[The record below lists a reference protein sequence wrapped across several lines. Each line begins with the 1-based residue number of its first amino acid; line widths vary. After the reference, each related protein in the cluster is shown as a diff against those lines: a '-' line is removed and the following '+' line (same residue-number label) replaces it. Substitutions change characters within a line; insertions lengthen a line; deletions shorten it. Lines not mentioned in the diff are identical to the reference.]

1 MGAGGPLGATMIRIA
16 VADDHRIIREGLD
29 LLLAETVGVEIIA
42 HASDGPE
49 LIGLLETMD
58 IDVVL
63 LDVRMP
69 TMTGLNVLQ
78 RIDELGLEVAVI
90 MLSMYGDP
98 VYVSRAIELG
108 ASGYLLK
115 SVGHDELVTAIETVA
130 DGKPYFQAEASGPL
144 VARMVGTDARGPVG
158 EMTVEQL
165 KILQLLADGVDNSGI
180 AASLSLSEATVKAKL
195 RTIYRSLGVQRRSEA
210 VAVAMRLGLIT

>member
-1 MGAGGPLGATMIRIA
+1 MIKVVIT
-16 VADDHRIIREGLD
+16 DDHRIIREGLD
-29 LLLAETVGVEIIA
+29 LLLAESDRIEIVA

-49 LIGLLETMD
+49 LID
-58 IDVVL
+58 ILKTTEVDVVL

-69 TMTGLNVLQ
+69 TMTGLDVLE
-78 RIDELGLEVAVI
+78 RIGQLGIEVAVV

-115 SVGHDELVTAIETVA
+115 SVGQDDLLLAIETVA
-130 DGKPYFQAEASGPL
+130 AGKSYFQPEVSGPL
-144 VARMVGTDARGPVG
+144 VARMVGSDAAGPVG
-158 EMTVEQL
+158 RMTVEQL
-165 KILQLLADGVDNSGI
+165 EILQLLADGADNPTI
-180 AASLSLSEATVKAKL
+180 AESLSVSNATAKAKL
-195 RTIYRSLGVQRRSEA
+195 RAIYGALGVQRRSEA

>member
-1 MGAGGPLGATMIRIA
+1 MIR
-16 VADDHRIIREGLD
+16 VAITDDHRIIREGLD
-29 LLLAETVGVEIIA
+29 LLLAGTDHIEIVA

-49 LIGLLETMD
+49 IIKLLETDD

-69 TMTGLNVLQ
+69 TMTGLDVLE
-78 RIDELGLEVAVI
+78 RIGELELDVAVV

-115 SVGHDELVTAIETVA
+115 SVGQDELVTAIESVSE
-130 DGKPYFQAEASGPL
+130 GKPYFQADVSGPL
-144 VARMVGTDARGPVG
+144 VARMVGSDAPGPVG

-165 KILQLLADGVDNSGI
+165 KILQLLADGADNAAI
-180 AASLSLSEATVKAKL
+180 ARSLSISEPTVKAKL
-195 RTIYRSLGVQRRSEA
+195 RVIYGSLGVQRRSEA
-210 VAVAMRLGLIT
+210 VAVSMRLGLIT

>member
-1 MGAGGPLGATMIRIA
+1 MIRIA

-29 LLLAETVGVEIIA
+29 LLLAETDGVEIVA

-78 RIDELGLEVAVI
+78 RINELGLEVAVI

>member
-1 MGAGGPLGATMIRIA
+1 MIR
-16 VADDHRIIREGLD
+16 VAITDDHRIIREGLD
-29 LLLAETVGVEIIA
+29 LLLAGTDHIEIVA

-49 LIGLLETMD
+49 LIELIGTTD

-69 TMTGLNVLQ
+69 TMTGLDVLK
-78 RIDELGLEVAVI
+78 RIKELELDVAVV

-115 SVGHDELVTAIETVA
+115 SVGQAELVKAIEMVA
-130 DGKPYFQAEASGPL
+130 DGRPYFQAEVSGPL
-144 VARMVGTDARGPVG
+144 VARMVGSDARGPVG
-158 EMTVEQL
+158 EMSVEQL

-180 AASLSLSEATVKAKL
+180 AIALSTSEASAKAKL
-195 RTIYRSLGVQRRSEA
+195 RAIYASLGVQRRSEA

>member
-1 MGAGGPLGATMIRIA
+1 MINVA
-16 VADDHRIIREGLD
+16 VADDHRIIRDGLD
-29 LLLAETVGVEIIA
+29 LLLAETDHIDIVA
-42 HASDGPE
+42 HASDGTE
-49 LIGLLETMD
+49 LIDLLRSTD
-58 IDVVL
+58 VDVVL

-69 TMTGLNVLQ
+69 TMTGLDVLE
-78 RIDELGLEVAVI
+78 RIRELNLDVAVV

-98 VYVSRAIELG
+98 VYVRRAIELG

-130 DGKPYFQAEASGPL
+130 EGKSYFQAEVSGPL
-144 VARMVGTDARGPVG
+144 VARMIGNDASGPVG

-165 KILQLLADGVDNSGI
+165 QILQLLADGADNSAI
-180 AASLSLSEATVKAKL
+180 AESLSVSKATAKAKL
-195 RTIYRSLGVQRRSEA
+195 RAIYGSLGVQRRSEA

>member
-1 MGAGGPLGATMIRIA
+1 MIRVAI
-16 VADDHRIIREGLD
+16 ADDHRIIREGLG
-29 LLLAETVGVEIIA
+29 LLLAGTDHIEIVSY
-42 HASDGPE
+42 ASDGPE
-49 LIGLLETMD
+49 LIDILETTD

-69 TMTGLNVLQ
+69 TMTGLAVLE
-78 RIDELGLEVAVI
+78 RIGELEIEVAVV

-115 SVGHDELVTAIETVA
+115 SVGQDELVRAIEAVA
-130 DGKPYFQAEASGPL
+130 EGKSYFHSEVSGPL
-144 VARMVGTDARGPVG
+144 VARMVGSDAPGPVG

-165 KILQLLADGVDNSGI
+165 RILQLLADGTDNAAI
-180 AASLSLSEATVKAKL
+180 ARALSISEATAKAKL
-195 RTIYRSLGVQRRSEA
+195 RAIYSSLGVQRRSEA

>member
-1 MGAGGPLGATMIRIA
+1 MIKVVIT
-16 VADDHRIIREGLD
+16 DDHRIIREGLD
-29 LLLAETVGVEIIA
+29 LLLAESDRIEIVA

-49 LIGLLETMD
+49 LID
-58 IDVVL
+58 ILKTTEVDVVL

-69 TMTGLNVLQ
+69 SMTGLDVLE
-78 RIDELGLEVAVI
+78 RIGQLGIEVAVV

-115 SVGHDELVTAIETVA
+115 SVGQDDLLLAIETVA
-130 DGKPYFQAEASGPL
+130 AGKSYFQPEVSGPL
-144 VARMVGTDARGPVG
+144 VARMVGSDAAGPVG
-158 EMTVEQL
+158 RMTVEQL
-165 KILQLLADGVDNSGI
+165 EILQLLADGADNSTI
-180 AASLSLSEATVKAKL
+180 AESLSVSNATAKAKL
-195 RTIYRSLGVQRRSEA
+195 RAIYGALGVQRRSEA